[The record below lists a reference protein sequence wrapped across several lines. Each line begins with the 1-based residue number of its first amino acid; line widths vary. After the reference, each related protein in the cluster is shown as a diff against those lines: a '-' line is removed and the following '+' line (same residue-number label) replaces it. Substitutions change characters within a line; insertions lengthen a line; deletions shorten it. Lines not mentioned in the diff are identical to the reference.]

1 MRIANSNI
9 SMSSSRE
16 FSQGVRV
23 TSRNRLLSVSANSSS
38 PQTRNREKN
47 ATFEFSGKSFSE
59 GRRFNI
65 YTNDGKKQSYT
76 SSGYSIEHQ
85 AIRAKLKIIEKEE
98 KAKEEVNKLGEG
110 LGGLN
115 IESIKKSLMDDIK
128 EEEAKLIK
136 KIVEAIKKFMEELQG
151 KKSNIKENNKDNE
164 IMSLSE
170 ILKRYSVEDKN
181 LLSSS
186 SSATSSFSINR
197 IEAVYE
203 ETLSYVETEVT
214 SFEAQGSVMSAD
226 GRKIDFK
233 MEMGM
238 SRAYAEVQGTR
249 RYSEFNFKDPLV
261 VNLEGDAKD
270 ITTEKYDF
278 DIDGDGE
285 KDKISFAGRGSGFLA
300 LDKNGDGKIND
311 GTELFGTRS
320 GDGFSDL
327 AAYDDDGNGWIDE
340 NDKIFMKL
348 LVWSK
353 DKDGNDELVPI
364 AKKGIGAI
372 YLGRTNTEFSIKDM
386 DNNTQAVVRKTG
398 IFLKESGEAGSIKQ
412 IDLAV

>member
-23 TSRNRLLSVSANSSS
+23 TSRNRLLSASANSSS

-59 GRRFNI
+59 GRRFNS

-76 SSGYSIEHQ
+76 SSDYSIEHQ

-98 KAKEEVNKLGEG
+98 KAKEEVNKLGEE
-110 LGGLN
+110 LGGLSL
-115 IESIKKSLMDDIK
+115 ESIKKSMMDDIK

-136 KIVEAIKKFMEELQG
+136 KIVEAIRKFMNEIQG
-151 KKSNIKENNKDNE
+151 KKSNIRENDKDNE
-164 IMSLSE
+164 IISLSE
-170 ILKRYSVEDKN
+170 ILKKYSAKDKN
-181 LLSSS
+181 SVSSS
-186 SSATSSFSINR
+186 SSAASSFSVNR

-214 SFEAQGSVMSAD
+214 SFEAHGSVMSAD
-226 GRKIDFK
+226 GRKMDFK

-238 SRAYAEVQGTR
+238 SRVYAEVQGTR

-270 ITTEKYDF
+270 ITTRKYDF

-311 GTELFGTRS
+311 GTELFGTGS

-353 DKDGNDELVPI
+353 EDRK
-364 AKKGIGAI
+364 
-372 YLGRTNTEFSIKDM
+372 S
-386 DNNTQAVVRKTG
+386 VV
-398 IFLKESGEAGSIKQ
+398 
-412 IDLAV
+412 